1 MKDSQK
7 LKNDFEAI
15 EREVSRIFVDVYKQC
30 RNHVKDPHKTSMYDI
45 MVFRLKL
52 TGLIT
57 HLIEILPQMNKMLQ
71 FDDAVRMTA
80 DVNGSLA
87 FIQETLDIAKQD
99 NNKNVN

>member
-1 MKDSQK
+1 MKDK
-7 LKNDFEAI
+7 LKDDFEAV
-15 EREVSRIFVDVYKQC
+15 EREVDMIFVDVYKQC

-45 MVFRLKL
+45 MIFRLKL

-57 HLIEILPQMNKMLQ
+57 HLIEILPQINKSLQ

-80 DVNGSLA
+80 EVNSSLE
-87 FIQETLDIAKQD
+87 FIQETLDIAKKD